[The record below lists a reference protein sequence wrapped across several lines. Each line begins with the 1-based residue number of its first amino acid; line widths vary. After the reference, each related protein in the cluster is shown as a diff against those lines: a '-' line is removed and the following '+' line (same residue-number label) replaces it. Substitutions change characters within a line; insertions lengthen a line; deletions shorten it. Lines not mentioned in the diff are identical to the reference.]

1 MAQVA
6 VEETQKFLPIL
17 RITLG
22 FMFFSAF
29 VRRAI
34 NVPAKL
40 DPNSSAYVG
49 GKLITFLPHAWAPIK
64 GMLESILLNPS
75 LLYEFIILFTALE
88 AIFGL
93 FMILGFLTR
102 LSGLV
107 LAGLAWGIGLA
118 AGWLGSTCVD
128 EWQIAAVE
136 GAAAFM
142 FVFTGSRWFSIDYL
156 LAKKSKGIRVGK
168 YNIPLW

>member
-1 MAQVA
+1 MAQTE
-6 VEETQKFLPIL
+6 VESTQKYLPIL
-17 RITLG
+17 RVTLG

-29 VRRAI
+29 VRRVI

-40 DPNSSAYVG
+40 NPNSSQYVG
-49 GKLITFLPHAWAPIK
+49 GKLITFIPHAWGPIK
-64 GMLESILLNPS
+64 GILISTLQNPA
-75 LLYEFIILFTALE
+75 LLYDFIILFTALE

-93 FMILGFLTR
+93 FLIVGFLTR

-107 LAGLAWGIGLA
+107 VALLAWGIGAA
-118 AGWLGSTCVD
+118 AGCCVD

-142 FVFTGSRWFSIDYL
+142 FTGSRWLSIDQL
-156 LAKKSKGIRVGK
+156 LSSKFPKGLRIGK
-168 YNIPLW
+168 VHIPLW

>member
-64 GMLESILLNPS
+64 GMLENILLNPS

-156 LAKKSKGIRVGK
+156 LAKKVKGNKG
-168 YNIPLW
+168 W

>member
-1 MAQVA
+1 
-6 VEETQKFLPIL
+6 
-17 RITLG
+17 
-22 FMFFSAF
+22 
-29 VRRAI
+29 
-34 NVPAKL
+34 
-40 DPNSSAYVG
+40 
-49 GKLITFLPHAWAPIK
+49 
-64 GMLESILLNPS
+64 MLENILLNPS

>member
-1 MAQVA
+1 MAQVT

-64 GMLESILLNPS
+64 GMLENILLNPS

-93 FMILGFLTR
+93 FMILGLLTR

-142 FVFTGSRWFSIDYL
+142 FVFTGSRWLSVDYL
-156 LAKKSKGIRVGK
+156 LAKRSKGIRIGK
-168 YNIPLW
+168 YHIPIW

>member
-1 MAQVA
+1 MAQTT

-29 VRRAI
+29 VRRTI

-40 DPNSSAYVG
+40 NPNSSAYVG
-49 GKLITFLPHAWAPIK
+49 GKLITFLPHAWPPVK
-64 GMLESILLNPS
+64 GVLQSVLVNPG
-75 LLYEFIILFTALE
+75 LLYDFIILFTALE

-93 FMILGFLTR
+93 FMMLGLLTR

-107 LAGLAWGIGLA
+107 IAGLAWGIGLGG
-118 AGWLGSTCVD
+118 GWLGSTCVD

-142 FVFTGSRWFSIDYL
+142 FVFTGSRWLSIDYL
-156 LAKKSKGIRVGK
+156 IAKKLKGIKIGK
-168 YNIPLW
+168 YYIPLW